1 MALNMLTSKCQGTL
15 FTFLVAALNKVAQ
28 LNSGMYMY
36 NVAQLNNYKLY
47 ASGLRPKIAEK
58 IVS

>member
-1 MALNMLTSKCQGTL
+1 MLPSTALNMLTSKCQGTL
-15 FTFLVAALNKVAQ
+15 FSFLVAALNKVAQ

-47 ASGLRPKIAEK
+47 AS
-58 IVS
+58 